1 MFYGYDKLQQ
11 DRFKEAQAEM
21 KAIRLAQSVKATARK
36 SRSRR
41 SPSLLLATLTRFV
54 AF

>member
-11 DRFKEAQAEM
+11 GRFKEAQAEM
-21 KAIRLAQSVKATARK
+21 KAIRLAQSVKAAAHK

-41 SPSLLLATLTRFV
+41 SPSLLLATLTRFI